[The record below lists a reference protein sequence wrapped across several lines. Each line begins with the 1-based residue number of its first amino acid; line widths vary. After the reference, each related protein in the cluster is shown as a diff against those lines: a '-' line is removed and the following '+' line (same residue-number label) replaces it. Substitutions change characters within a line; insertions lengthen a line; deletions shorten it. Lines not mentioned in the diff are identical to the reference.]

1 MATTLA
7 DKKRPIIIGVTGGSG
22 SGKTTV
28 SRAIFNQLVGH
39 SIMILQQD
47 SYYKDQAEMT
57 MEERKAVNY
66 DHPLTFDTDLLIE
79 QLKQL
84 LRYEPIEKPV
94 YDYAQ
99 FTRSDETIHQE
110 PRDVIILEGILI
122 LDDERLRDLMDIK
135 VFVDTDDDIRII
147 RRIQRDMNERNRPLE
162 SIISQYLATVKPMY
176 HQFVEPTKRYADIIV
191 PEGGENQVAIDLL
204 VTKIRAILTAHGNKE
219 VFDNP
224 DTTI

>member
-47 SYYKDQAEMT
+47 SYYKDQADMT

-66 DHPLTFDTDLLIE
+66 DHPLTFDTDLLIA

-94 YDYAQ
+94 YDYSL

-204 VTKIRAILTAHGNKE
+204 VTKIRAILAAHGNKE
-219 VFDNP
+219 VFDNQ